1 MGLHLGFTREDG
13 VLSFLLAQAD
23 LDGVEV
29 LIQLLELQLTL
40 GDLVESDSQ
49 QAVLM
54 DLTNVVKAWRTKT
67 RKQYDGM

>member
-1 MGLHLGFTREDG
+1 MGLHLGFTGEDG
-13 VLSFLLAQAD
+13 VLSSVLAHAN

-29 LIQLLELQLTL
+29 LIQLVELQLTL

-54 DLTNVVKAWRTKT
+54 DLTNVVKTWMTNT
-67 RKQYDGM
+67 RKQ